1 MDAIELLRNDHQ
13 RVLRMLTQLEAGPVA
28 FPSQDQVR
36 ERKDQVTEL
45 VMAEARHE
53 AVEEE
58 YFWPMVRQAL
68 PDGDE
73 LANQAIEQ
81 ENAAKHLLD
90 ALDKAH
96 TDQPDFESMVRSVIT
111 DARAH
116 IDFEETQVWPKVL
129 ATVDKDQLAALGEKM
144 AKAMEKAPTRPHP
157 HAPSAPGMLKTA
169 GKAAAA
175 ADKLRDTLTGRGQ

>member
-73 LANQAIEQ
+73 LADQAIEQ

-96 TDQPDFESMVRSVIT
+96 ADQPDFESMVRGVIT

-144 AKAMEKAPTRPHP
+144 GKAMEKAPTRPHP
-157 HAPSAPGMLKTA
+157 HTPSAPGMIKTA